1 MEKEENLNQEN
12 IESEISNE
20 NNETDN
26 KSDDNKEEN
35 KVVEE
40 EKELTPEERI
50 KELEDKLARTF
61 AEMENQRRR
70 FEKEKDDAY
79 EYGGFAFAK
88 EALNLIDNL
97 ARSKLILESDDALKD
112 TEALKKTLE
121 HFDII
126 NKDLISIFTKN
137 NIKPIDCLNK
147 KLDPN
152 LHQAMME
159 IEDDKKEPGT
169 IVQEVQKGFMI
180 KDRLLRPSLVGVS
193 KKTEK
198 KELTP
203 EERIKEL
210 EDKLARTFAEMEN
223 QRRRFE
229 KEKDDAYEYGG
240 FAFAKEALNLIDNL
254 ARSKLILE
262 SDDALKDTE
271 ALKKTLEHFDI
282 INKDLISIFTKNN
295 IKPIDC
301 LNKKLD
307 PNLHQAMMEI
317 EDDQKEPG
325 TIVQEVQKGF
335 MIKDRLL
342 RPSLVG
348 VSKKTEKKEEKS
360 EENKENLNK

>member
-12 IESEISNE
+12 TTAETSNKEIVAE
-20 NNETDN
+20 
-26 KSDDNKEEN
+26 KQSDDKKEEN
-35 KVVEE
+35 KNVEE
-40 EKELTPEERI
+40 KIELSPEDKI

-70 FEKEKDDAY
+70 FEKEKDDAFD
-79 EYGGFAFAK
+79 YGGFTFAK

-97 ARSKLILESDDALKD
+97 ARSKLILESD
-112 TEALKKTLE
+112 
-121 HFDII
+121 
-126 NKDLISIFTKN
+126 
-137 NIKPIDCLNK
+137 
-147 KLDPN
+147 
-152 LHQAMME
+152 
-159 IEDDKKEPGT
+159 
-169 IVQEVQKGFMI
+169 
-180 KDRLLRPSLVGVS
+180 
-193 KKTEK
+193 
-198 KELTP
+198 
-203 EERIKEL
+203 
-210 EDKLARTFAEMEN
+210 
-223 QRRRFE
+223 
-229 KEKDDAYEYGG
+229 
-240 FAFAKEALNLIDNL
+240 
-254 ARSKLILE
+254 E
-262 SDDALKDTE
+262 SLKDTE

-348 VSKKTEKKEEKS
+348 VSKKTVNKDDKT
-360 EENKENLNK
+360 EENKENLDK